1 MCTDKIDTHNGDMV
15 SAVMGDIGKGL
26 YVAEDVV
33 PIYRGMLE
41 IATMVTPNAF
51 ELE

>member
-1 MCTDKIDTHNGDMV
+1 
-15 SAVMGDIGKGL
+15 MGDIGKGL

-33 PIYRGMLE
+33 PIYRGMLGSAD
-41 IATMVTPNAF
+41 IITPNAF